1 MKVKQI
7 KKIFLTVI
15 VALSFG
21 ISNQA
26 YGFFIDYNAQ
36 WMANQGLK
44 NAREQEKRNRE
55 RYEEMY
61 GEDEY
66 NNLMSKKTSSNKKN
80 TSSSTSAK
88 TATSTK
94 KAKITFKP
102 DGNTKGLDDLVLQYP
117 SNKRAQV
124 KPILKKLQDSFPQV
138 ARSVG
143 IPTNDLSTG
152 MAALVAGAYMAYNN
166 VSLNDDYMKPLQK
179 QFKEAFESVSD
190 YDKMSDSDK
199 KYLYYQM
206 VILGMTLAVNQS
218 QNQQNPN
225 SKTTAELRKGGKEVL
240 EGMFGVDA
248 SQIKIT
254 SSGLSF

>member
-1 MKVKQI
+1 MGKTFKYLFITIIVGAELFISQPAKAFYTFDPSTGYHYSPEI
-7 KKIFLTVI
+7 VNTAGDYLLSSMVI
-15 VALSFG
+15 DDIG
-21 ISNQA
+21 NGK
-26 YGFFIDYNAQ
+26 Y
-36 WMANQGLK
+36 
-44 NAREQEKRNRE
+44 
-55 RYEEMY
+55 
-61 GEDEY
+61 
-66 NNLMSKKTSSNKKN
+66 SSNKK
-80 TSSSTSAK
+80 
-88 TATSTK
+88 STK
-94 KAKITFKP
+94 SKITFKSNS
-102 DGNTKGLDDLVLQYP
+102 DSRGLDYFVNRYP
-117 SNKRAQV
+117 ANQREEARAYF
-124 KPILKKLQDSFPQV
+124 KKIQDSFPQV
-138 ARSVG
+138 AKSVG

-199 KYLYYQM
+199 KYLYDQM
-206 VILGMTLAVNQS
+206 VILGMTLAVTQS

-254 SSGLSF
+254 SSGLSI

>member
-1 MKVKQI
+1 MGKTFKYLFI
-7 KKIFLTVI
+7 TII
-15 VALSFG
+15 VGASLFISKPAYSFMG
-21 ISNQA
+21 
-26 YGFFIDYNAQ
+26 YWYDYNSDWIQ
-36 WMANQGLK
+36 QDIMRRTYENH
-44 NAREQEKRNRE
+44 NRVF
-55 RYEEMY
+55 
-61 GEDEY
+61 
-66 NNLMSKKTSSNKKN
+66 NNSSSSNSSKSTTKK
-80 TSSSTSAK
+80 AV
-88 TATSTK
+88 K
-94 KAKITFKP
+94 KAKITFKSNG
-102 DGNTKGLDDLVLQYP
+102 DTRGLDYYINMYP
-117 SNKRAQV
+117 ASQREQARTYFKS
-124 KPILKKLQDSFPQV
+124 IQDSFPQV
-138 ARSVG
+138 AKSVG

-199 KYLYYQM
+199 KYLYDQM
-206 VILGMTLAVNQS
+206 VILGMTLAVTQS

-225 SKTTAELRKGGKEVL
+225 PKTTAELRKGGKEVL

>member
-1 MKVKQI
+1 MNTAGDY
-7 KKIFLTVI
+7 LLSSMVI
-15 VALSFG
+15 DDIG
-21 ISNQA
+21 NGK
-26 YGFFIDYNAQ
+26 Y
-36 WMANQGLK
+36 
-44 NAREQEKRNRE
+44 
-55 RYEEMY
+55 
-61 GEDEY
+61 
-66 NNLMSKKTSSNKKN
+66 SSNKK
-80 TSSSTSAK
+80 STK
-88 TATSTK
+88 STPKKVK
-94 KAKITFKP
+94 KAKITFKSNS
-102 DGNTKGLDDLVLQYP
+102 DSRGLDYFVNRYP
-117 SNKRAQV
+117 ANQREEARAYF
-124 KPILKKLQDSFPQV
+124 KKIQDSFPQV
-138 ARSVG
+138 AKSVG

-199 KYLYYQM
+199 KYLYDQM
-206 VILGMTLAVNQS
+206 VILGMTLAVTQS

-225 SKTTAELRKGGKEVL
+225 SKTTAELRKAGKEVL

>member
-1 MKVKQI
+1 MGKTFKYLFI
-7 KKIFLTVI
+7 AII
-15 VALSFG
+15 VGAGLFISEPAYSFMG
-21 ISNQA
+21 
-26 YGFFIDYNAQ
+26 YWYDYNSDWIQ
-36 WMANQGLK
+36 QDIM
-44 NAREQEKRNRE
+44 RRT
-55 RYEEMY
+55 YEN
-61 GEDEY
+61 Y
-66 NNLMSKKTSSNKKN
+66 NNVMGNN
-80 TSSSTSAK
+80 NSSSSSSK
-88 TATSTK
+88 STK
-94 KAKITFKP
+94 STPKKVTKSKITFKSNS
-102 DGNTKGLDDLVLQYP
+102 DSRGLDYFVNRYP
-117 SNKRAQV
+117 ANQREQARTYFKT
-124 KPILKKLQDSFPQV
+124 IQDGFPQV
-138 ARSVG
+138 AKSVG

-179 QFKEAFESVSD
+179 QFKEAFESVPD

-199 KYLYYQM
+199 KYLYDQM

>member
-1 MKVKQI
+1 MGKTFKYLFI
-7 KKIFLTVI
+7 TII
-15 VALSFG
+15 VGASLFISKPAYSFMG
-21 ISNQA
+21 
-26 YGFFIDYNAQ
+26 YWYDYNSDWIQ
-36 WMANQGLK
+36 QDIMRRTYENH
-44 NAREQEKRNRE
+44 NRVF
-55 RYEEMY
+55 
-61 GEDEY
+61 
-66 NNLMSKKTSSNKKN
+66 NNSSSSNSSKSTTKK
-80 TSSSTSAK
+80 AV
-88 TATSTK
+88 K
-94 KAKITFKP
+94 KAKITFKSNG
-102 DGNTKGLDDLVLQYP
+102 DTRGLDYYINMYP
-117 SNKRAQV
+117 ASQREQARTYFKS
-124 KPILKKLQDSFPQV
+124 IQDSFPQV
-138 ARSVG
+138 AKSVG

-199 KYLYYQM
+199 KYLYDQM
-206 VILGMTLAVNQS
+206 VILGMTLAVTQS

-248 SQIKIT
+248 SNIKIT

>member
-1 MKVKQI
+1 MGKTFKYLFIAIIIGVGLFISQPAKAIYTFDASMGYQYSPEI
-7 KKIFLTVI
+7 MNTAGNYLLSSMVI
-15 VALSFG
+15 DDIG
-21 ISNQA
+21 NGK
-26 YGFFIDYNAQ
+26 Y
-36 WMANQGLK
+36 
-44 NAREQEKRNRE
+44 
-55 RYEEMY
+55 
-61 GEDEY
+61 
-66 NNLMSKKTSSNKKN
+66 SSNKK
-80 TSSSTSAK
+80 STK
-88 TATSTK
+88 STPKKVK
-94 KAKITFKP
+94 KAKITFKSNG
-102 DGNTKGLDDLVLQYP
+102 DTRGLDYYINMYP
-117 SNKRAQV
+117 ASQREQARTYFKS
-124 KPILKKLQDSFPQV
+124 IQDSFPQV
-138 ARSVG
+138 AKSVG

-199 KYLYYQM
+199 KYLYDQM
-206 VILGMTLAVNQS
+206 VILGMTLAVTQS

>member
-1 MKVKQI
+1 MGKTFKYLFI
-7 KKIFLTVI
+7 TII
-15 VALSFG
+15 VGASLFISKPAYSFMG
-21 ISNQA
+21 
-26 YGFFIDYNAQ
+26 YWYDYNTG
-36 WMANQGLK
+36 WI
-44 NAREQEKRNRE
+44 EQDIMRRTFENHNRVFNNSSSNDD
-55 RYEEMY
+55 YEEP
-61 GEDEY
+61 
-66 NNLMSKKTSSNKKN
+66 
-80 TSSSTSAK
+80 APP
-88 TATSTK
+88 K
-94 KAKITFKP
+94 KAKITFKSNG
-102 DGNTKGLDDLVLQYP
+102 DTRGLDYYVNRYP
-117 SNKRAQV
+117 ENQRKEARTYFKS
-124 KPILKKLQDSFPQV
+124 IQDSFPQV
-138 ARSVG
+138 AKSVG

-199 KYLYYQM
+199 KYLYDQM
-206 VILGMTLAVNQS
+206 VILGMTLAVTQS

>member
-1 MKVKQI
+1 MGKTFKYLFI
-7 KKIFLTVI
+7 TII
-15 VALSFG
+15 VGAGLFISKPTYSFMG
-21 ISNQA
+21 
-26 YGFFIDYNAQ
+26 YWYDYNTG
-36 WMANQGLK
+36 WI
-44 NAREQEKRNRE
+44 EQDIMRRTFDNHNRVFNNSSSNDD
-55 RYEEMY
+55 YEEP
-61 GEDEY
+61 
-66 NNLMSKKTSSNKKN
+66 
-80 TSSSTSAK
+80 APP
-88 TATSTK
+88 K
-94 KAKITFKP
+94 KAKITFKSNG
-102 DGNTKGLDDLVLQYP
+102 DTRGLDYYVNRYP
-117 SNKRAQV
+117 ANQRKEARTYFKS
-124 KPILKKLQDSFPQV
+124 IQDSFPQV
-138 ARSVG
+138 AKSVG

-199 KYLYYQM
+199 KYLYDQM
-206 VILGMTLAVNQS
+206 VILGMTLAVTQS

-248 SQIKIT
+248 SNIKIT

>member
-1 MKVKQI
+1 MKINLKKLFVTAVIGVGVFVSQPAHAFAGYDFDYIGFQI
-7 KKIFLTVI
+7 EQDT
-15 VALSFG
+15 
-21 ISNQA
+21 
-26 YGFFIDYNAQ
+26 
-36 WMANQGLK
+36 LK
-44 NAREQEKRNRE
+44 RTFDN
-55 RYEEMY
+55 
-61 GEDEY
+61 Y
-66 NNLMSKKTSSNKKN
+66 NNVMGNN
-80 TSSSTSAK
+80 NSSSSSK
-88 TATSTK
+88 STKSTPKKVK
-94 KAKITFKP
+94 KAKITFKSNG
-102 DGNTKGLDDLVLQYP
+102 DTRGLDYYINMYP
-117 SNKRAQV
+117 ASQREQARTYFKS
-124 KPILKKLQDSFPQV
+124 IQDSFPQV
-138 ARSVG
+138 AKSVG

-199 KYLYYQM
+199 KYLYDQM
-206 VILGMTLAVNQS
+206 VILGMTLAVTQS

-254 SSGLSF
+254 SSGLSI

>member
-1 MKVKQI
+1 MGKTFKYLFI
-7 KKIFLTVI
+7 TII
-15 VALSFG
+15 VGASLFISKPAYSFMG
-21 ISNQA
+21 
-26 YGFFIDYNAQ
+26 YWYDYNTG
-36 WMANQGLK
+36 WI
-44 NAREQEKRNRE
+44 EQDIMRRTFENHNRVFNNSSSNDD
-55 RYEEMY
+55 YEEP
-61 GEDEY
+61 
-66 NNLMSKKTSSNKKN
+66 
-80 TSSSTSAK
+80 APP
-88 TATSTK
+88 K
-94 KAKITFKP
+94 KAKITFKSNS
-102 DGNTKGLDDLVLQYP
+102 DSRGLDYFVNRYP
-117 SNKRAQV
+117 ANQREQARTYFKS
-124 KPILKKLQDSFPQV
+124 IQDSFPQV
-138 ARSVG
+138 AKSVG

-199 KYLYYQM
+199 KYLYDQM
-206 VILGMTLAVNQS
+206 VILGMTLAVTQS

>member
-1 MKVKQI
+1 MGKTFKYLFI
-7 KKIFLTVI
+7 TII
-15 VALSFG
+15 VGASLFISKPAYSFMG
-21 ISNQA
+21 
-26 YGFFIDYNAQ
+26 YWYDYNTG
-36 WMANQGLK
+36 WI
-44 NAREQEKRNRE
+44 EQDIMRRTFENHNRVFNNSSSNDD
-55 RYEEMY
+55 YEEP
-61 GEDEY
+61 
-66 NNLMSKKTSSNKKN
+66 
-80 TSSSTSAK
+80 APP
-88 TATSTK
+88 K
-94 KAKITFKP
+94 KAKITFRSNS
-102 DGNTKGLDDLVLQYP
+102 DSRGLDYFVNRYP
-117 SNKRAQV
+117 ANQREQARTYFKT
-124 KPILKKLQDSFPQV
+124 IQDGFPQV
-138 ARSVG
+138 AKSVG

-199 KYLYYQM
+199 KYLYDQM
-206 VILGMTLAVNQS
+206 VILGMTLAVTQS

-225 SKTTAELRKGGKEVL
+225 PKTTAELRKGGKEVL

>member
-1 MKVKQI
+1 MGKTFKYLFI
-7 KKIFLTVI
+7 TITVGASLFI
-15 VALSFG
+15 SKPAYSFMG
-21 ISNQA
+21 
-26 YGFFIDYNAQ
+26 YWYDYNTG
-36 WMANQGLK
+36 WI
-44 NAREQEKRNRE
+44 EQDIMRRTFENHNRVFNNSSSNDG
-55 RYEEMY
+55 YEEP
-61 GEDEY
+61 
-66 NNLMSKKTSSNKKN
+66 
-80 TSSSTSAK
+80 APP
-88 TATSTK
+88 K
-94 KAKITFKP
+94 KAKITFKSNG
-102 DGNTKGLDDLVLQYP
+102 DTRGLDYYVNRYP
-117 SNKRAQV
+117 ENQRKEARTYFKS
-124 KPILKKLQDSFPQV
+124 IQDSFPQV
-138 ARSVG
+138 AKSVG

-199 KYLYYQM
+199 KYLYDQM
-206 VILGMTLAVNQS
+206 VILGMTLAVTQS

-225 SKTTAELRKGGKEVL
+225 PKTTAELRKGGKEVL